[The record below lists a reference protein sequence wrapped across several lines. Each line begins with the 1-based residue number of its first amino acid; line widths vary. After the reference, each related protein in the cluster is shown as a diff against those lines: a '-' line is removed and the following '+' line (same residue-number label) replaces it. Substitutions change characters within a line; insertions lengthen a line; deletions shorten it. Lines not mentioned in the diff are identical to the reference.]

1 MNWLKEL
8 HYKFM
13 VWQLAHRLL
22 NKGSWKIFKKLQND
36 RYIRKLINE

>member
-8 HYKFM
+8 HYLFLLWAM
-13 VWQLAHRLL
+13 EHRWMS
-22 NKGSWKIFKKLQND
+22 KQTWKTFKKLKND